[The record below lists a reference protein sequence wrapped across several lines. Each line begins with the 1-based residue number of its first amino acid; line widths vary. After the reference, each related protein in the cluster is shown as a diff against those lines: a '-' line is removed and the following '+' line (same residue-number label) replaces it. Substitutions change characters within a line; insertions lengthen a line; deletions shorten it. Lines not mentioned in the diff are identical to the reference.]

1 VRGALLCAISVFAS
15 VSWAQGGPTLAPYPL
30 KVRRAPSDFTAKTED
45 ALQVDFRKVL
55 RDVGVQVPNSF
66 MLSSAL
72 SDLRRQD
79 CDRENQCLTL
89 LAVKADTLYAMYV
102 SVDFD
107 VARNVTV
114 SGRVVRNDGQ
124 AMGEPKTI
132 TLPQGKDT
140 FNAVA
145 KVLLTRLMRDELKLG
160 ALPVAKPVAVK
171 PPEVTP
177 VVDAGVPVVAK
188 AEPVDAGVVMTP
200 PPPPPLEESS
210 MKTIG
215 YVATGVGAAGVV
227 TGAILYGIGSGSAR
241 AIADGAIVPKSGE
254 TPEEAAR
261 SYKQALGLQPAG
273 LVTLTLG
280 AAAAAAG
287 IVMVI
292 LAPSAPAKVSVMP
305 LQGGGAFVGI
315 EGELP

>member
-1 VRGALLCAISVFAS
+1 M
-15 VSWAQGGPTLAPYPL
+15 
-30 KVRRAPSDFTAKTED
+30 RRAPSDFGAKNEE

-102 SVDFD
+102 AVDFD

-124 AMGEPKTI
+124 AMGEPKSI

-160 ALPVAKPVAVK
+160 ALPVAKPVAAK

-188 AEPVDAGVVMTP
+188 VEPVDAGVVMTP

-215 YVATGVGAAGVV
+215 YVATGVGAAGVL
-227 TGAILYGIGSGSAR
+227 TGAILFGIGSGSVR
-241 AIADGAIVPKSGE
+241 AIADGSIVPKPGE
-254 TPEEAAR
+254 TPEAAAA
-261 SYKQALGLQPAG
+261 SYRQAVGLQPAG
-273 LVTLTLG
+273 LVTLAIG
-280 AAAAAAG
+280 AAAAGAG
-287 IVMVI
+287 IVMVM